1 MNRSTT
7 QNVSEGSEQEDWRN
21 VNRQAGTSLDRLL
34 SSMNA
39 HEGERNNHYSGG
51 RGRGRRGERGGR
63 GSRSGRTTGHDNRN
77 SNANLYKNKKSGS
90 QKKDFVLHENDY
102 KQFPQLNTDTS
113 ACNVL
118 NPNNTQNKFKDILST
133 QIPEMIELNKQ
144 SLAGWSIYD
153 KKTKKWITYDKL
165 GFPIKEN
172 TIKENTIKENNIE
185 PEQIMTVYKKMSDNW
200 CNYYD
205 EINDLLGDCSPYIN
219 YQDEIDKLVD
229 EDNDYYSKL
238 YEANYNSS
246 SDDEQEYCDDEFF

>member
-1 MNRSTT
+1 MNMYTT
-7 QNVSEGSEQEDWRN
+7 QNVSVGSKKEDWRD

-34 SSMNA
+34 SSMNDR
-39 HEGERNNHYSGG
+39 EGERNNQYSSG
-51 RGRGRRGERGGR
+51 RGRGRGR
-63 GSRSGRTTGHDNRN
+63 GDRRRN
-77 SNANLYKNKKSGS
+77 PNQYRNNQYKKKSVS
-90 QKKDFVLHENDY
+90 PKKDFVLHENDY
-102 KQFPQLNTDTS
+102 KQFPELNTYTS
-113 ACNVL
+113 GCNVL
-118 NPNNTQNKFKDILST
+118 NPNNNENKFKDILST
-133 QIPEMIELNKQ
+133 QIPETTELNKQ

-153 KKTKKWITYDKL
+153 KKTKMWITYDKL
-165 GFPIKEN
+165 GFPITKN
-172 TIKENTIKENNIE
+172 TNTIKENNIE

-205 EINDLLGDCSPYIN
+205 EVNDLLGDCSPYIN